1 MSDRFFTVSKCDH
14 CGREL
19 PVRVISRFNTDT
31 LCPECEQE
39 ERQPPDYLKVTAAE
53 LDAVRCGDLNFP
65 GIGWPRKNG
74 RVK

>member
-1 MSDRFFTVSKCDH
+1 MSDRFFTVSKCDR

-39 ERQPPDYLKVTAAE
+39 ERRHPDYLKVTAAE
-53 LDAVRCGDLNFP
+53 LDAVYRGDLNFP
-65 GIGWPRKNG
+65 GIGWPGKSG